1 MAATGGNIVINNPP
15 MYKAGNDVLG
25 RLNLG
30 GAGQGLNNR
39 SGVGNELLQSTN
51 NMNLNKVGDMAGVG
65 SFR

>member
-1 MAATGGNIVINNPP
+1 MAATGGIIAMNNPQH
-15 MYKAGNDVLG
+15 YNAGKDVLG